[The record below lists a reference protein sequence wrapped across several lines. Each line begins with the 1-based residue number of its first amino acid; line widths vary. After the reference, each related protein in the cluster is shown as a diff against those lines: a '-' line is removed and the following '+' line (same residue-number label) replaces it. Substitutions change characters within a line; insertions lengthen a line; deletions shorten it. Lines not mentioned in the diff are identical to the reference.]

1 MKHARDAALDTIE
14 PLLEELRRIEGMVEK
29 KRGVFYRRSQA
40 FLHFHEDPA
49 GMFVD
54 VRIPT
59 DPDGPSAHPSDP
71 DGWQRRAANTM
82 RERRALVAA
91 VRRALKPRR

>member
-14 PLLEELRRIEGMVEK
+14 PLLQELRRIDAMVEK
-29 KRGVFYRRSQA
+29 KRGVFYRHSQA

-59 DPDGPSAHPSDP
+59 NPDEPSAHPSDP
-71 DGWQRRAANTM
+71 QGWQRRPANTM
-82 RERRALVAA
+82 RERRALVAV
-91 VRRALKPRR
+91 VRRALKAPR